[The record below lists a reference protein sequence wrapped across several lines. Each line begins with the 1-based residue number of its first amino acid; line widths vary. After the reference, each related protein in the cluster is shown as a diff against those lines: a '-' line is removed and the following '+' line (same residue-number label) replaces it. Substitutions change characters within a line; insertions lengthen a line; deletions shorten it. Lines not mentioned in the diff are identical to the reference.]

1 MAVSELAQ
9 PGVLERNDKWAGSDG
24 GISVC
29 VCESVVAER
38 PSPKSV
44 QRACDCGHSF
54 GTHFYIFHK
63 SIASHPFSCEW
74 FGHLFLLFWW
84 FAAAAE
90 STTIAHCQFIFAW
103 DTCRPSTHASLFVI
117 PAFSIRESIYY
128 STQKPKT
135 KRNKFIAN
143 KYIKWQSEWEREAER
158 QRKMKRN
165 QKRTTMFVLEIF
177 IFFSLHFS
185 LRCWHKRLRWS
196 HVDIICLFVVLF
208 HLADYCE
215 QKVNEQ
221 ASFMAHNHNNRECW
235 MCTE

>member
-63 SIASHPFSCEW
+63 SIASHPFSWEW

-117 PAFSIRESIYY
+117 PAFSIREWIYY

-143 KYIKWQSEWEREAER
+143 KYIKWQSEWEREER
-158 QRKMKRN
+158 RERERLRDNGKWNEIRN
-165 QKRTTMFVLEIF
+165 ERRCLCWKFSF
-177 IFFSLHFS
+177 FFFSPFFFALLTQAFALKS
-185 LRCWHKRLRWS
+185 CWHYLSFCCSFPFGWLLWAESQR
-196 HVDIICLFVVLF
+196 
-208 HLADYCE
+208 
-215 QKVNEQ
+215 
-221 ASFMAHNHNNRECW
+221 ASVIYGS
-235 MCTE
+235 